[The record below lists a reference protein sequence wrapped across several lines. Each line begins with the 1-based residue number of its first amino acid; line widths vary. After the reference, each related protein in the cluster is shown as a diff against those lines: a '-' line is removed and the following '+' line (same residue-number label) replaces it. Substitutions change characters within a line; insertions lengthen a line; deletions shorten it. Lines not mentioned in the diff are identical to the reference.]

1 MSIIEKAGGNDR
13 QSRWLTM
20 AATFLAGGV
29 AFGLW
34 QKHAAEQKYSTFVRA
49 CPNLSTSN
57 PVALRTPEGRVVIVS
72 LVDIPEQYMSAFCP
86 DAGEIG
92 QALGLAPENSAGR

>member
-1 MSIIEKAGGNDR
+1 MSINEKAASDR
-13 QSRWLTM
+13 HSRWLAM
-20 AATFLAGGV
+20 LAAFLAGGV

-34 QKHAAEQKYSTFVRA
+34 QKNAAEQRHSTFIRA

-57 PVALRTPEGRVVIVS
+57 PVALRTPEGRIVIVS

-86 DAGEIG
+86 GPSEIG
-92 QALGLAPENSAGR
+92 QALGVSPGTSPGQ

>member
-1 MSIIEKAGGNDR
+1 MSIIEKAAASDR
-13 QSRWLTM
+13 HSRWLAM
-20 AATFLAGGV
+20 LAAFLAGGV

-34 QKHAAEQKYSTFVRA
+34 QKNAAEQRHSTFIRA

-57 PVALRTPEGRVVIVS
+57 PVALRTPEGRIVIVS

-86 DAGEIG
+86 GPSEIG
-92 QALGLAPENSAGR
+92 QALGVSPENPSGQ

>member
-1 MSIIEKAGGNDR
+1 MSIIEKVAASDG

-20 AATFLAGGV
+20 LATFLAGGV

-34 QKHAAEQKYSTFVRA
+34 QKSAAEQRQSTFIRA

-86 DAGEIG
+86 APSEIG
-92 QALGLAPENSAGR
+92 GALGVSPENPPGK